1 MSSVSCKSKMLRIEG
16 LASLI
21 AMACLWPV
29 VGSAQA
35 NWEIDAAGLAGACA
49 MVTPV
54 IVINDGHGETKVQLK
69 LNREQLVVF
78 TDSNIDNSKQ
88 DLGLQVDDKPFIGIT
103 GLSGEM
109 HVVFGKERIDT
120 IIDQFVPGRRVV
132 IYLRFWPTWPETGI
146 KEAEFSLIGFT
157 KTLQSLSECS

>member
-1 MSSVSCKSKMLRIEG
+1 
-16 LASLI
+16 
-21 AMACLWPV
+21 MAGLWPV
-29 VGSAQA
+29 VGSAQE
-35 NWEIDAAGLAGACA
+35 NWEIDVAGLTGTCA

-54 IVINDGHGETKVQLK
+54 IVIHDGHGETEVQLK

-88 DLGLQVDDKPFIGIT
+88 DLGLRVDDKPIIGIT

-109 HVVFGKERIDT
+109 NVVFGKENIDT
-120 IIDQFVPGRRVV
+120 IIDQFLPGGRVV

-157 KTLQSLSECS
+157 KTLRALSECK

>member
-1 MSSVSCKSKMLRIEG
+1 MLRIGG
-16 LASLI
+16 LVPLTI
-21 AMACLWPV
+21 MTCLLPFV
-29 VGSAQA
+29 VSAQE

-54 IVINDGHGETKVQLK
+54 IVINDGHGETEVQLK
-69 LNREQLVVF
+69 LNREQMVVI

-88 DLGLQVDDKPFIGIT
+88 DLGLRVDNNPFIGIT

-109 HVVFGKERIDT
+109 NVVFGKDQIDT
-120 IIDQFVPGRRVV
+120 IIDQFVPGRRVI

-157 KTLQSLSECS
+157 KTLQSLSQCS